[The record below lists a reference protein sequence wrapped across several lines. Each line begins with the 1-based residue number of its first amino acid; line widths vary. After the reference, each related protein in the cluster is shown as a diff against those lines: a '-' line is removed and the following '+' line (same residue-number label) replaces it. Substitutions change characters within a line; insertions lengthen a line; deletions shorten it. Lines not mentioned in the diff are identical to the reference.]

1 MSQFDS
7 KTAGSVRCLEQT
19 VSPMPGETC
28 SPVVWVFPW
37 FVIESFPSLL
47 LHQAAPLPVSGAKIG
62 AEMPGDPGVARCT
75 ACWWDWRWEIPVYEA
90 VKRMKS

>member
-47 LHQAAPLPVSGAKIG
+47 LHQAAPLPVSSAKK
-62 AEMPGDPGVARCT
+62 VQK
-75 ACWWDWRWEIPVYEA
+75 CWVTLGWLSA
-90 VKRMKS
+90 LSAGGTGGGKSLCMKLSNE